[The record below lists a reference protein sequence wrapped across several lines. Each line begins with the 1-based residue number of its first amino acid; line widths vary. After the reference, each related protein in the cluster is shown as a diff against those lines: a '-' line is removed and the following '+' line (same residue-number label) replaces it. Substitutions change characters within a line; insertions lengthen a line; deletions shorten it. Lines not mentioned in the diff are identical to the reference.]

1 MSSHHYD
8 VTARGVMEWAK
19 SELEHVGRIASVKD
33 ADLQYSYAMSTVYG
47 MAHLKDA
54 LKQLVD
60 DDDYKHKRADLLKL
74 HDAVIR
80 VMKKL
85 VGDYEINLDAIRA
98 FNERNVLSNLGYL
111 EEEKG
116 SHSRSSHSAKKSSK
130 KNWKNS
136 TNIYSAWMKKKSG
149 ENEEEEEEEESSSDE
164 EEENTM
170 NMSGGRRR
178 RKTHRRHRKA
188 HRRTRR
194 R

>member
-1 MSSHHYD
+1 MTDHKYEIT
-8 VTARGVMEWAK
+8 VKGVMQWAN
-19 SELEHVGRIASVKD
+19 SELEHVGRIASLKD
-33 ADLQYSYAMSTVYG
+33 KDLQYAYAMSTVYG

-60 DDDYKHKRADLLKL
+60 DDDYKHKRTDLLKL

-98 FNERNVLSNLGYL
+98 FNERSVLSNLGYL
-111 EEEKG
+111 EEEEKG
-116 SHSRSSHSAKKSSK
+116 SHSHSSHSAKKSSK
-130 KNWKNS
+130 KSWKNS
-136 TNIYSAWMKKKSG
+136 SNIYSAWMKKKSG
-149 ENEEEEEEEESSSDE
+149 ENEEEEEEESSSDE

-170 NMSGGRRR
+170 NMSGGKRR
-178 RKTHRRHRKA
+178 RKTQRRHRKA

>member
-98 FNERNVLSNLGYL
+98 FNERSVLSNLGYL
-111 EEEKG
+111 EEEEKEG
-116 SHSRSSHSAKKSSK
+116 SHSRSAKKSSK

-136 TNIYSAWMKKKSG
+136 TNIYSAWMKKNSG
-149 ENEEEEEEEESSSDE
+149 ENEEEEEESSSDE
-164 EEENTM
+164 EENNNM
-170 NMSGGRRR
+170 NMSGGRHK